1 MSTIRPYGWS
11 IVNLPVKWVFSLFLW
26 YKSSVRHVNLQVL
39 RQWYDSINWG
49 PAQTTLNNNIVLLCS
64 LFVLI
69 SSFSCFRPFWHHY
82 TLVWHVEAWI
92 MQFLSC
98 AADDTLM
105 SCHVVAVIKIHEH
118 GIICHLKLYVIWNFF
133 LPLCLWYM
141 SRVWNLDMDYGS
153 IINNV
158 IIERLLCLWNMTRG
172 WNLDM
177 DYGSTIS
184 NVIIE
189 RFFLPIYCWWYWA
202 LHEFCTVNI
211 MYFQGP

>member
-11 IVNLPVKWVFSLFLW
+11 IVNLPVKWVFSLFSW

-39 RQWYDSINWG
+39 RQWYGSINWG

-118 GIICHLKLYVIWNFF
+118 GIICHLTLYVIWNFF

-177 DYGSTIS
+177 DYGSTD
-184 NVIIE
+184 
-189 RFFLPIYCWWYWA
+189 
-202 LHEFCTVNI
+202 
-211 MYFQGP
+211 